1 MPQTIE
7 AKPAVRHDLK
17 VGGNYVAE
25 DNGDGTYNI
34 LDVPIFAEIP
44 AGVKRNADPV
54 GREWQEAAVLKNKAR
69 EAEGHLPPVHIYHT
83 DEKAVKPIYAGKMR
97 LRDVRRISYEGNQ
110 LWATFADILGVPAEV
125 FQKIKRGF
133 LPYRSVEI
141 HNWDKPEIDS
151 LALMDTD
158 VPFFRMPMLSIS
170 QVVLQKDANMF
181 MDRTR
186 PCAVVFRAA
195 KKSNGGAMLFR
206 FNEGGQMPDEDEDKD
221 KDQNGALNAPP
232 ADGETEAQG
241 EADLDEKASGEA
253 RKGPGGAEMADSDE
267 SPDAEKPEAIL
278 GEDEEKSDAGD
289 SSSKEIMSTLKALT
303 GQMQSIGTLMQK
315 VLERLGPAPAPQE
328 KLGAVTGA
336 DIPAE
341 ANGQEFKS
349 DNDPVKFDTKE
360 DGMADKDKA
369 TDVQELV
376 AKAAEAAVL
385 KATAPLMAKLS
396 ALEQR
401 EAEREKGQAAEARF
415 NSAMKELTDN
425 GHIVSEELQVH
436 LRKAAQHDEALMKDL
451 VATFR
456 ASLPK
461 EPPADA
467 SDFESELSAQ
477 ESAAVDNDVV
487 NQFVAEHGPKYAQFA
502 REQLKA
508 YEAAAQSGAA
518 NMTAE
523 DWLSTNFRA
532 YGHKVK
538 V

>member
-7 AKPAVRHDLK
+7 APKPVRHDLR

-25 DNGDGTYNI
+25 DNGDGTFNI
-34 LDVPIFAEIP
+34 LDVPVFAEIP

-69 EAEGHLPPVHIYHT
+69 EADGHLPPVHIYHT

-97 LRDVRRISYEGNQ
+97 LRDVRKISYEGNHI
-110 LWATFADILGVPAEV
+110 WATFADILGVPAEV

-158 VPFFRMPMLSIS
+158 VPFFRMPMLSIKTILS
-170 QVVLQKDANMF
+170 KDASMF
-181 MDRTR
+181 VDKTR
-186 PCAVVFRAA
+186 PCAVMFRAA
-195 KKSNGGAMLFR
+195 HKSNGGVMLFR
-206 FNEGGQMPDEDEDKD
+206 FNEGGQMPDDEKD
-221 KDQNGALNAPP
+221 EKDGALNAPP
-232 ADGETEAQG
+232 AAGETETQAD
-241 EADLDEKASGEA
+241 ADLDEKAQGKPN
-253 RKGPGGAEMADSDE
+253 KGPGGAEMEASD
-267 SPDAEKPEAIL
+267 DDATAEKPEAIL
-278 GEDEEKSDAGD
+278 GGEGEEDGAGD
-289 SSSKEIMSTLKALT
+289 SSIKEVVATVKALS

-336 DIPAE
+336 DIPQE
-341 ANGQEFKS
+341 ANGQEFKAGS
-349 DNDPVKFDTKE
+349 NDSSVRFDLKE
-360 DGMADKDKA
+360 DGMADKEKA
-369 TDVQELV
+369 TPVEELV

-401 EAEREKGQAAEARF
+401 EAEREKELAVEARF
-415 NSAMKELTDN
+415 QSAMRELTDN

-436 LRKAAQHDEALMKDL
+436 LRKAAQHDEALVKDL

-461 EPPADA
+461 EPPSDPA
-467 SDFESELSAQ
+467 DFEAELGAEQAASA
-477 ESAAVDNDVV
+477 DNELV
-487 NQFVAEHGPKYAQFA
+487 NQFVAQHGPKYAKFA
-502 REQLKA
+502 SEQIKA
-508 YEAAAQSGAA
+508 YEAAASSGMAH
-518 NMTAE
+518 MTAE
-523 DWLSTNFRA
+523 EWLETNFRA
-532 YGHKVK
+532 YGNKVK